1 MGQGMSLSAM
11 RQMAADCTVS
21 LSEAAQRL
29 DVAREDLERAAASYE
44 VPTVVLRGV
53 YRLPMAWVEQ
63 ARTRG
68 WAPSPRPATR
78 TPLA

>member
-1 MGQGMSLSAM
+1 MGEGLSVSAM
-11 RQMAADCTVS
+11 RKIAADCTVS

-29 DVAREDLERAAASYE
+29 DVAREELERAAAAYE

-53 YRLPMAWVEQ
+53 YRLPLAWVEQ

-68 WAPSPRPATR
+68 WTPSSRPAPR
-78 TPLA
+78 A